1 MIWMKVFYSICFP
14 EDRCEVIKT
23 DENDVATCNDLMEIL
38 RHKLECQFQNAR
50 TRDSKSIGNFLEMPS
65 KIPRCWIPLFSKN
78 QINYATS
85 QVVHGLPTDK
95 RPSIAEKPLKP
106 AIARCFLVSLAA
118 VIRVV
123 TQCFSSVA

>member
-1 MIWMKVFYSICFP
+1 MIFGINQCFNF
-14 EDRCEVIKT
+14 EAHGLVIR
-23 DENDVATCNDLMEIL
+23 I
-38 RHKLECQFQNAR
+38 
-50 TRDSKSIGNFLEMPS
+50 NFLEMPS